1 MLSFLFPQKGFGRC
15 VNIGLCLCEHLP
27 LVGKRWARSMNMF
40 QNYTNEITLKSVLS
54 TSENF
59 PKSYTLS
66 VLKVQTTRPWLSRV
80 AVALPS
86 CQHLHTPFL
95 CLKRRN
101 PCPTAARFRPLL
113 RRSFRKAVT
122 ALGFCPF
129 LPLPRHAVGM
139 RRWKRGCLVRRWRTG
154 TQPWPPK
161 IDTKIQRVYFSTNSP
176 RENLFN
182 WKRLLIQSQT
192 AQDDRLKIYENP
204 GKTSSP
210 SWSCCQCKIVTRL
223 FQWPII
229 KEK

>member
-1 MLSFLFPQKGFGRC
+1 
-15 VNIGLCLCEHLP
+15 
-27 LVGKRWARSMNMF
+27 MNMF

-66 VLKVQTTRPWLSRV
+66 ALKVQTARPWLSRV